1 MNRTLEPEFKAMQSL
16 GLQMSQSLGI
26 SEVLDT
32 EQCLSS
38 PHYLVLPSSLYVCF
52 IISWCLYSLY
62 TVVFAA
68 MSLGEKHES

>member
-38 PHYLVLPSSLYVCF
+38 PHYLVLPSSLYVCLSYHGVC
-52 IISWCLYSLY
+52 IVSTQWCLQQ
-62 TVVFAA
+62 
-68 MSLGEKHES
+68 